1 MGEVY
6 VFGHRNPDTD
16 SICSA
21 VAYSEFKN
29 LTEKEDSY
37 VPVRLGPVN
46 RETQFVLEYFSVPLP
61 ALMENVY
68 TQVSDINFDEPVNI
82 NKNASMFEAWKEII
96 NKNVRTINI
105 VDDDGKFH
113 GLATMGD
120 VAKVYLESSSG
131 FSKYEVPVM
140 NFVKTLNG
148 EVLVPEKEEIFS
160 GNIIVAAMQ
169 IDDIRRRIKEGDLLI
184 VGNRKEVQLMAV
196 KSGIKV
202 LIVTGGHDVEDD
214 VLAAARENDAMVIK
228 VPYDTFDTVKLI
240 NQSIPVR
247 YIMKTKD
254 VVSFRLDDTIDDVK
268 ETMLKYKYRNFPVLD
283 SQKRPVGMLARH
295 HILNYSRK
303 KVILVDHNEK
313 SQSAEGIEQ
322 ADILEIIDH
331 HRIGCPETEQPI
343 VFINRPVGC
352 TATIILESYERK
364 NIVPSK
370 EIAGLMCAAILSDTL
385 MFKSPTCTSEDVRAA
400 KLLAGI
406 AGIEIE
412 KFGKTMFEA
421 GTSLEG
427 KTEEEIF
434 FIDFKE
440 FKIGDYKFGV
450 SQVNIFYNS
459 PEPLK
464 NRLIEFME
472 KMRSEEE
479 YDFLLLMLTDI
490 INEVS
495 EFLFVGNHKEL
506 IKRAFGVDVEE
517 NSFILPG
524 VVSRKKQVI
533 PKIISAI
540 NSIS

>member
-1 MGEVY
+1 MAEVY

-21 VAYSEFKN
+21 IAYSEFKN
-29 LTEKEDSY
+29 QTDKENNY
-37 VPVRLGPVN
+37 LPARLGPVN
-46 RETQFVLEYFSVPLP
+46 RETQFVLEYFNVPVP
-61 ALMENVY
+61 DFIENVY
-68 TQVSDINFDEPVNI
+68 TQVSDIRFDEPVNVDI
-82 NKNASMFEAWKEII
+82 NASMYEAWKEII

-105 VDDDGKFH
+105 VDEEGKFC
-113 GLATMGD
+113 GLATLGD
-120 VAKVYLESSSG
+120 VAKIYLQSSSG

-140 NFVKTLNG
+140 NLVKTLDGEILVSGKEKIFNG
-148 EVLVPEKEEIFS
+148 D
-160 GNIIVAAMQ
+160 IIVAAMQ
-169 IDDIRRRIKEGDLLI
+169 IDDIRRRIKKGDLLI
-184 VGNRKEVQLMAV
+184 VGNRKDVQLMAV

-202 LIVTGGHDVEDD
+202 LIVTGGHEVDD
-214 VLAAARENDAMVIK
+214 EVLTAARENDATVVR
-228 VPYDTFDTVKLI
+228 VPFDTFDAVKLI

-247 YIMKTKD
+247 YIMKTED

-268 ETMLKYKYRNFPVLD
+268 ETMFKYKYRNFPILD
-283 SQKRPVGMLARH
+283 NHRKPVGMLARH

-331 HRIGCPETEQPI
+331 HRIGSPQTEQPI

-352 TATIILESYERK
+352 TSTIIFDIYGRE
-364 NIVPSK
+364 NIVPSR

-385 MFKSPTCTSEDVRAA
+385 MFKSPTCTPEDVKAA
-400 KLLAGI
+400 KFLADI

-412 KFGKTMFEA
+412 KFGKAMFEA

-427 KTEEEIF
+427 KSEEEIF
-434 FIDFKE
+434 FTDFKE
-440 FKIGDYKFGV
+440 FKIGDYEFGV
-450 SQVNIFYNS
+450 SQVNIFYSS
-459 PEPLK
+459 PEYLK
-464 NRLIEFME
+464 NRLIDFME
-472 KMRSEEE
+472 KMMKEKK

-495 EFLFVGNHKEL
+495 EFLFVGNHREL
-506 IKRAFGVDVEE
+506 IRMAFGADVKG
-517 NSFILPG
+517 NSFMLPG

-540 NSIS
+540 NSLG